1 MKTHQLILGLLL
13 VGASALASAADV
25 GVSVRIG
32 DPNFYGRID
41 IGQFPQPRV
50 IYERP
55 VVIQTIPVGVVREP
69 IYLRVPPGHQRNWR
83 RFCGRYGACGQP
95 VYFVHNDWYQR
106 EYIPRYREEHRA
118 YYEGRREE
126 RREEWRDERRDGR
139 REEWRDQRRDERH
152 EEHGR
157 GRGNGRHDD

>member
-1 MKTHQLILGLLL
+1 MKTHCLILGLILA
-13 VGASALASAADV
+13 GASAFTTAADV

-55 VVIQTIPVGVVREP
+55 VIIQTVPVDIVREP
-69 IYLRVPPGHQRNWR
+69 IYLRVPPGHQKNWR
-83 RFCGRYGACGQP
+83 RFCGRYRACGQP

-118 YYEGRREE
+118 YYEGRRDERRDE
-126 RREEWRDERRDGR
+126 RREERYDKKYDKHY
-139 REEWRDQRRDERH
+139 DK
-152 EEHGR
+152 HGR
-157 GRGNGRHDD
+157 DRGNGKHGD

>member
-1 MKTHQLILGLLL
+1 MKTHQLILGLILA
-13 VGASALASAADV
+13 GTSAFASAADV

-55 VVIQTIPVGVVREP
+55 VIIRSVPVEVIQEP

-83 RFCGRYGACGQP
+83 RFCGRYDACGQR

-118 YYEGRREE
+118 YYEGRRDE
-126 RREEWRDERRDGR
+126 RREELRDERR
-139 REEWRDQRRDERH
+139 EERYDKKYDKH
-152 EEHGR
+152 NDKHGR
-157 GRGNGRHDD
+157 GRGNGKHDD